1 MNKKILLT
9 TLAVFLFCLTQIV
22 SAQISPK
29 IIGGKIADPNKWPW
43 MAGIATQG
51 KTDFEGQFCGASL
64 IDKNWVL
71 TAAHCVTDDEKEKN
85 DLDVII
91 NRARFDTTSGERIAV
106 DKIIVHPLY
115 DNITLDNDIALIKL
129 QQPSSFKPITVISS
143 DSTLDK
149 PGTDA
154 LTLGWGNI
162 STVNKIYPKV
172 LYQVGLPI
180 KTDSRCSSVL
190 PGFTGNML
198 CAGAGLGVKDTC
210 QGDSGGPLI
219 VFNKATL
226 SWHQVGITSW
236 GNGCAKEGFS
246 GVYTR
251 LKNYNTFISDTIC
264 SPSETPKPVSLSLA
278 VNAKKVT
285 ASWSKSSNA
294 TGYRLYFA
302 PFPQAEPIQYIDV
315 GGKTQFS
322 AELPLGSAYFVAIVS
337 YKGNCL
343 SKGADIEYSNIE
355 HFKIK

>member
-1 MNKKILLT
+1 MNKKIHLT

-29 IIGGKIADPNKWPW
+29 IIGGKIADPNKWQW

-115 DNITLDNDIALIKL
+115 DNITLNNDIALIKL

-264 SPSETPKPVSLSLA
+264 SPSETPKPVSLSLK
-278 VNAKKVT
+278 VNTNNVVT
-285 ASWSKSSNA
+285 ASWNRSNNT

-315 GGKTQFS
+315 GTKTQFS
-322 AELPLGSAYFVAIVS
+322 ADLTTGSAYYVAIVS
-337 YKGNCL
+337 YNGGCL
-343 SKGADIEYSNIE
+343 SGFSNIE
-355 HFKIK
+355 HFIIK